1 MFNAIRQRT
10 VARLFKVIRR
20 LEEKERSRRLGRNRV
35 SILVFFHGFDRV
47 SAHRA
52 LVVGRTLRHR
62 GYSVDFAGTGSFA
75 DQIRQADFPLHDLD
89 TPIQDLGAVPNF
101 GANEEESDSSI
112 LQSVEAERALVG
124 RLKPDLAIVDSR
136 PTLRLTAALEGI
148 DVVWITSAYN
158 TPEYSYPIHSPEFV
172 RTWDDIIESTAHQ
185 GWTCGTT
192 FREMYLLCDIP
203 AVHPSGQEMP
213 ANYSFV
219 GPLLE
224 GLDVEDQGDV
234 ERKGVYWD
242 LSTLGADWSSIQEAV
257 QKLGMKGIRQWVVPP
272 VGVRIESMENCEMV
286 DPNFLP
292 QAASQA
298 VVFAGGGDHGF
309 FYQALFRG
317 IPVIGLPTNCTQE
330 YFTDR
335 LQTMGLGIKLSYR
348 DFTRPTALVQSVEGL
363 LNHYA
368 IFTRRCRTFAADIRE
383 WQDADRV
390 ADIIDGYWMSRSE
403 ESRIDPYYQVA
414 QRDFARQLSLSTVL
428 SEEHVEE
435 MLENGR
441 KHQMPHEMKR
451 DGIWYDRSDSWN
463 WLYDND
469 AGFFACD
476 YEAREEMRSFFIN
489 RKNGVLRPAMESQR
503 LRLTYTFTLSAVEDT
518 THNVRIFLPYPI
530 ATDFQ
535 KNIKLLSC
543 SPVEM
548 QGHFLPRSGF
558 FYGYPIVCD
567 FTSGEAYTF
576 SYVCELTVYSR
587 VMGDTTGTTETITP
601 EQFESYTTVDE
612 SLVEHPLVCSCW
624 EDIGIDEGSSDL
636 EKARL
641 LYYYL
646 AKNKHFKK
654 TKDSCQCYR
663 CSTLKALTDD
673 GGHCITLARAFI
685 ALCRLL
691 KIPAREQAGA
701 IAVNPIGPS
710 RYENRTYNEVVFG
723 HTWAEIFI
731 SGLGWIPVEFHGIA
745 IGSPALTE
753 ANVQNEA
760 LRHKILENSDPYF
773 DFFFGHLDCFHIV
786 CSNSAA
792 KEVPQV
798 VVYEE
803 ADNNSPLIHRPDSLR
818 EECRLVFECL

>member
-10 VARLFKVIRR
+10 VAGLFKVIRR
-20 LEEKERSRRLGRNRV
+20 LEEKELSRRLERDRA
-35 SILVFFHGFDRV
+35 SILIFFHGFDSV

-52 LVVGRTLRHR
+52 LVVGMTLRRR
-62 GYSVDFAGTGSFA
+62 GYRIDFAGMGSFA
-75 DQIRQADFPLHDLD
+75 DRVRQADFSLHDLD
-89 TPIQDLGAVPNF
+89 TPIQDLGAVLNF
-101 GANEEESDSSI
+101 GTNEADYDSSI
-112 LQSVEAERALVG
+112 YQSVEAERALVG

-148 DVVWITSAYN
+148 DVAWIMSAYN
-158 TPEYSYPIHSPEFV
+158 TPEYSYPIHSPDFM
-172 RTWDDIIESTAHQ
+172 RTWDDIIKRTADQ
-185 GWTCGTT
+185 EWTHGAT
-192 FREMYLLCDIP
+192 FGEMYLLCDIP
-203 AVHPSGQEMP
+203 AVHPMGLEIP

-224 GLDVEDQGDV
+224 GFDAEEQGDT
-234 ERKGVYWD
+234 EREGVYWD
-242 LSTLGADWSSIQEAV
+242 LRTLGADWLSIQEAV

-272 VGVRIESMENCEMV
+272 VGMRIELIENCEMV

-298 VVFAGGGDHGF
+298 AIFVGGGDHDF
-309 FYQALFRG
+309 FYQALLKG

-330 YFTDR
+330 YFIDR
-335 LQTMGLGIKLSYR
+335 LQALGLGIKLSYR
-348 DFTRPTALVQSVEGL
+348 DFTRPTALFQSVEGL

-368 IFTRRCRTFAADIRE
+368 IFARRCHAFAADIRE
-383 WQDADRV
+383 WQDANRV
-390 ADIIDGYWMSRSE
+390 ADIIDGYWMSRTE
-403 ESRIDPYYQVA
+403 EGQLDPYYQMS

-428 SEEHVEE
+428 NDEQVEE

-441 KHQMPHEMKR
+441 NRQMPHEVR
-451 DGIWYDRSDSWN
+451 QDGIWYDRLNSWN

-469 AGFFACD
+469 ARFFACD
-476 YEAREEMRSFFIN
+476 YEAREEMRSFFI
-489 RKNGVLRPAMESQR
+489 RQKNGALHSAMESQR

-535 KNIKLLSC
+535 KDIKLLSC
-543 SPVEM
+543 HPAAIQS
-548 QGHFLPRSGF
+548 HFFPHSGF
-558 FYGYPIVCD
+558 FYGYPAVCN
-567 FTSGEAYTF
+567 FSSGEAYTF
-576 SYVCELTVYSR
+576 SYVCELTIYSR
-587 VMGDTTGTTETITP
+587 AMGTTGTAETITP
-601 EQFESYTTVDE
+601 EQFELYTTVDE
-612 SLVEHPLVCSCW
+612 SLAEHPLVCSCW
-624 EDIGIDEGSSDL
+624 EDVGIDEGANDV
-636 EKARL
+636 EKARS
-641 LYYYL
+641 LYDYL

-654 TKDSCQCYR
+654 TKDSCQCYT

-691 KIPAREQAGA
+691 KIPAREQTGA

-745 IGSPALTE
+745 IGSPALME

-760 LRHKILENSDPYF
+760 LRHKVLENSEPYF
-773 DFFFGHLDCFHIV
+773 DFFFGHLDCFHVV
-786 CSNSAA
+786 CSNSV
-792 KEVPQV
+792 KEMPQA

-803 ADNNSPLIHRPDSLR
+803 ADNSASRIHRPDALR
-818 EECRLVFECL
+818 EECRLVFECI